1 AGVPHSADVAIDDEI
16 FGPVFNLI
24 PVDGQEQAI
33 EVANSSSFGLMG
45 SVFSA
50 DPQRALA
57 VAEVLESG
65 GVVING
71 TDNYRPPVIPF
82 GGVKLSGRG
91 VEGIG
96 YTLEE
101 MTREKPIIFRR
112 FREPRG

>member
-1 AGVPHSADVAIDDEI
+1 IDDEI

-24 PVDGQEQAI
+24 PVDGEAQAI
-33 EVANSSSFGLMG
+33 EVANSSSFGLMA

-50 DPQRALA
+50 DPQRALG
-57 VAEVLESG
+57 VAEVLQSG

-112 FREPRG
+112 FRARGE